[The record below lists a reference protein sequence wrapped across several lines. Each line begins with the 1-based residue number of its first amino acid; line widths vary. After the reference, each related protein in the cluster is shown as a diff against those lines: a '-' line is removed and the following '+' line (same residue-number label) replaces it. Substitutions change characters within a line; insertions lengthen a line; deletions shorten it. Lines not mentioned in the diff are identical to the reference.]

1 MAMQASVLDDV
12 AMKRMASY
20 NNELRSSNSK
30 LAGIHKRE
38 AAKPS
43 ARSWGQLMRNY
54 KSDAVS
60 LPWQPKDYEPFNVV
74 TRYQMSRDERDY
86 DPVAGRFNDRDRER
100 QYKRE
105 ERATE
110 LLRSQIGKERQLG
123 YTQTFDII
131 NHKSKVPKRSMDKP
145 GMHVARKPMPDTRST
160 YNILTNKGPLPEG
173 MGNDAEHQTL
183 HDPNEVPFNIVS
195 NKFHEDH
202 EQKTALEADASRR
215 LAAERFWKSRNY
227 DPVKGT
233 YYDNQKEAEY
243 WQAVRDSEKVQ
254 GQAQDAKLPR
264 SVQYAEGSLYNPIT
278 QSARNTARLREV
290 TAIGDRGLNAIK
302 RTAVERDI
310 RTRSDAFDAKMES
323 RVMNRISHARAEE
336 RRCHGYDVV
345 TCNNFPRHEVRAA
358 LSTTSA
364 FDHTGMLTRTG
375 AGAGTGSGT
384 GRGRGSA
391 RSGASN
397 SGAPVARQAPMRL
410 PATHSSRRG
419 GAGVGSRAG
428 AGSAR
433 GRIATGRTTGRSS
446 VCSTARSAR
455 SAPGGGAPPVPPL
468 QLPAEK
474 PATGIDD

>member
-12 AMKRMASY
+12 AMKRMAAY
-20 NNELRSSNSK
+20 NRELRNSNSK
-30 LAGIHKRE
+30 LSSIHKRE

-43 ARSWGQLMRNY
+43 ARSWGQMVRNY
-54 KSDAVS
+54 KADAVS
-60 LPWQPKDYEPFNVV
+60 LPWQPSDYEPFNVV

-110 LLRSQIGKERQLG
+110 LLRSQIGKERQLS

-131 NHKSKVPKRSMDKP
+131 NHKSKVPKRSMNKP
-145 GMHVARKPMPDTRST
+145 GMQVTRKPMPDTRST

-173 MGNDAEHQTL
+173 MGNDSEHQTL

-195 NKFHEDH
+195 NKFHVDH
-202 EQKTALEADASRR
+202 ERKMALEADASRT

-254 GQAQDAKLPR
+254 GQAQAAKLPR

-345 TCNNFPRHEVRAA
+345 TCANFPRDEVKAA

-364 FDHTGMLTRTG
+364 FDRTGMLTRTG
-375 AGAGTGSGT
+375 T
-384 GRGRGSA
+384 GRGGGSA
-391 RSGASN
+391 RPGASN
-397 SGAPVARQAPMRL
+397 SGTSMAGPAPLL
-410 PATHSSRRG
+410 PATHSSRRS
-419 GAGVGSRAG
+419 GAGVGARQS

-433 GRIATGRTTGRSS
+433 GRVATGRTTGRSS
-446 VCSTARSAR
+446 MGSTARSLTARSVTAR
-455 SAPGGGAPPVPPL
+455 SAPGGAPPVPPL
-468 QLPAEK
+468 KLPAEK